1 MLKRQ
6 KEAERKEVEVLDIE
20 LSVNNRIIANDTT
33 MSKGD
38 EIDFNQYIS

>member
-1 MLKRQ
+1 LKRQ
-6 KEAERKEVEVLDIE
+6 KEAERKDVEVLDIE
-20 LSVNNRIIANDTT
+20 VSVNNRIIANDTT

>member
-1 MLKRQ
+1 LLKRQ

>member
-1 MLKRQ
+1 LKRQ
-6 KEAERKEVEVLDIE
+6 KEAERKNVEVLDIE
-20 LSVNNRIIANDTT
+20 VSVNNRIIANDTT

>member
-1 MLKRQ
+1 LLKRQ
-6 KEAERKEVEVLDIE
+6 KEAERKDVEVLDIE
-20 LSVNNRIIANDTT
+20 VSVNNRIIANDTT

>member
-1 MLKRQ
+1 LKRQ

>member
-1 MLKRQ
+1 LLKRQ

-20 LSVNNRIIANDTT
+20 VSVNNRIIANDTT

>member
-1 MLKRQ
+1 MIVDTQVKR
-6 KEAERKEVEVLDIE
+6 VVD
-20 LSVNNRIIANDTT
+20 NDTS

>member
-1 MLKRQ
+1 LKRQ

-20 LSVNNRIIANDTT
+20 VSVNNRIIANDTT

>member
-1 MLKRQ
+1 LKRQ
-6 KEAERKEVEVLDIE
+6 KEAERKDVEVLDIE
-20 LSVNNRIIANDTT
+20 VSVNNRIIANDST